1 MKLRSI
7 GDVLKGVTPKANRT
21 CQPVRRNSFHRG
33 ERENRVWRPVDRKR
47 IGATLRAAENFDRKH
62 KAPGKRNGPLGHIG
76 IEVLRQL
83 YRIVDY
89 RNGRLEPSIDYLMR
103 SVRRSRGA
111 IVAALKRLKA
121 HGFID
126 WLRRTE
132 PTGIEDGSG
141 PRVKQI
147 PNAYW
152 LKVPRLIGDAVD
164 RLMGKTPTP
173 VDAEWRAQEGA
184 AEFRAMIASLPLDE
198 RAHATISDPG
208 LAAMLA
214 RLGLAV
220 AARESSASLPCGLNP
235 AEEI

>member
-1 MKLRSI
+1 VKLRSI
-7 GDVLKGVTPKANRT
+7 GDVLKGVTPRANRT
-21 CQPVRRNSFHRG
+21 YQPVRRNSFHRG

-62 KAPGKRNGPLGHIG
+62 KAPGKRNGPLGHVG

-164 RLMGKTPTP
+164 RLMGKAPTP

-198 RAHATISDPG
+198 LPHAIVSDPG
-208 LAAMLA
+208 LAAILA

-220 AARESSASLPCGLNP
+220 AAREGSASLPCGLNP